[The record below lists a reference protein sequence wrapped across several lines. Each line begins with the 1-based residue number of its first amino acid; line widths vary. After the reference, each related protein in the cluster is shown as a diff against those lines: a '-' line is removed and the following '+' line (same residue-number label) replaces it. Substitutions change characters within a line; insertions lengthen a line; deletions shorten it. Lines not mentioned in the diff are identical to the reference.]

1 MFRTLKRLCLP
12 NPLDSLLR
20 KCAKRGGKRILLGW
34 NRGLGD
40 IALGLFAI
48 VHRIREMVP
57 HAEITFL
64 TRPNLQDGFSLLHGV
79 EVLVDSNLQR
89 GFKKNVRRSLQEMG
103 VDPSSFDLIIDQP
116 SPTDWVRWQRGKL
129 TPRLTWNPAYDD
141 LWQSFSLSD
150 EYIYIG
156 VQVEVETTYGSWRN
170 WPLPHWKDLFE
181 KLQQWPQVRI
191 LLLGSEAK
199 TSFSYPH
206 VIDLRGKTT
215 LFELLSIVKHR
226 CRYMILPDSGI
237 LSMVYYLDQQFPLDL
252 LTFWGDPRH
261 GVLKQAVAS
270 PNLQLKHHPL
280 VGEIKNL
287 STISTEKVIHTLF
300 PLRPL
305 RSCPSYKE
313 AQMGSL
319 DRVGAILLAGGQG
332 SRLGMRGPKGM
343 FMVGGKSL
351 FQRICEK
358 LPPKMPMA
366 IMTSPLNHQ
375 ETLTFFV
382 KNDFFGREILFFQQ
396 EMYPF
401 LDAKKRPLRFQAPNG
416 NGSFFR
422 SFVAS
427 GTAARLQEKG
437 VDLLTVIPVENLLA
451 DPADLSLIG
460 YARETQSDVVLKC
473 IPRALPQESM
483 GSLFERQGR
492 IEIVEYI
499 NLASHTE
506 KGLYCNTG
514 MMAMTLS
521 FCAQMA
527 YQKLPVHWVK
537 KMIPEVQQ
545 WGWKGEQFIFDV
557 LPFGKVSALCYPR
570 ELCYAPIKT
579 KESVQ
584 KIEGLVAKLSDSLTE
599 AR

>member
-1 MFRTLKRLCLP
+1 MFRTLKRLLFP

-20 KCAKRGGKRILLGW
+20 SCAKRGGKKVLLGW

-48 VHRIREMVP
+48 VHRIREMIP
-57 HAEITFL
+57 GAEITFL
-64 TRPNLQDGFSLLHGV
+64 TRPNLKDGFSLLSGV
-79 EVLVDSNLQR
+79 DVLIDPNLKR
-89 GFKKNVRRSLQEMG
+89 GSIGNIERSLQDLM
-103 VDPSSFDLIIDQP
+103 VDPKSFDLIIENP

-129 TPRLTWNPAYDD
+129 TPRLTWQDVYDD
-141 LWQSFSLSD
+141 LWQNFSLPD
-150 EYIYIG
+150 GYIYIG
-156 VQVEVETTYGSWRN
+156 IQAEVETTYGTWRN
-170 WPLPHWKDLFE
+170 WPLTHFRELFE
-181 KLQQWPQVRI
+181 KLQRWPKVRI

-252 LTFWGDPRH
+252 ITFWGDPNH
-261 GVLKQAVAS
+261 GILKQAVAS

-280 VGEIKNL
+280 VGAMKNL
-287 STISTEKVIHTLF
+287 SIVSPEKVIHTLF
-300 PLRPL
+300 PLKPL
-305 RSCPSYKE
+305 SFCPKYE
-313 AQMGSL
+313 TAPLGSL
-319 DRVGAILLAGGQG
+319 DRVGAVLLAGGQG
-332 SRLGMRGPKGM
+332 SRLGIRGPKGT
-343 FMVGGKSL
+343 FVVQGKTL
-351 FQRICEK
+351 FQWACEK

-375 ETLTFFV
+375 ETLMFFV

-401 LDAKKRPLRFQAPNG
+401 LDLKKRPLRFQAPNG

-437 VDLLTVIPVENLLA
+437 VDLLTIIPIENPLG

-460 YARETQSDVVLKC
+460 HARETESDVVLKC
-473 IPRALPQESM
+473 IQRNSPHESM
-483 GSLFERQGR
+483 GALFERGGR
-492 IEIVEYI
+492 IEIVEYTD
-499 NLASHTE
+499 LASSLD

-514 MMAMTLS
+514 MMAMSLS

-527 YQKLPVHWVK
+527 HQKLPVHWVK
-537 KMIPEVQQ
+537 KIIPELQQ

-557 LPFGKVSALCYPR
+557 LPFAKVSALCYPR

-579 KESVQ
+579 KESVFKYEYQ
-584 KIEGLVAKLSDSLTE
+584 ET
-599 AR
+599 